1 MATKL
6 HSAVAPGSIHTPV
19 NLTFPDAANRIAGT
33 NEGSGI
39 TLSSDQLY
47 DFAKQD
53 DDDTLW
59 MLTGVGPITW
69 DQVYTSAA
77 TLSLVDLTLTGDL
90 TMSGADSQII
100 AESYTTTSG
109 TLASF
114 KSTPA
119 SGSTATVMTIEA
131 DGTNWNSGARVLKI
145 ITDDNSADPLVIND
159 GAADVWAVGRNG
171 NQVMTGDLQL
181 TGGGSITTTTN
192 GDLVLLPNGTGIT
205 QIGDAGSTSH
215 SFATNDD
222 LFVSGKLEVDGA
234 AYFDGGSLTMSNDAD
249 FIIGSFA
256 AVWKTSQ
263 TVPTILAGVDGTS
276 RTILVAEIA
285 DRNFDFS
292 HAGQSNPTIFIH
304 SANQSTTE
312 WISFTHNQ
320 TDAVEGVGVGGHITN
335 HGSPVTLADDASFDL
350 PDASAGFGFFMAGDG
365 EEYAQVS
372 WTSAGVVTL
381 INNSANVA
389 STDSDTDFCIF
400 DNGTAV
406 RVRNRLGASKTVTFD
421 YHYTTP

>member
-1 MATKL
+1 MGLVVNGKAYL
-6 HSAVAPGSIHTPV
+6 SEDIAVTDDVTVGDDIV
-19 NLTFPDAANRIAGT
+19 L
-33 NEGSGI
+33 SG
-39 TLSSDQLY
+39 
-47 DFAKQD
+47 
-53 DDDTLW
+53 
-59 MLTGVGPITW
+59 G
-69 DQVYTSAA
+69 
-77 TLSLVDLTLTGDL
+77 GD
-90 TMSGADSQII
+90 I
-100 AESYTTTSG
+100 
-109 TLASF
+109 
-114 KSTPA
+114 KSTNN
-119 SGSTATVMTIEA
+119 GTIC
-131 DGTNWNSGARVLKI
+131 I
-145 ITDDNSADPLVIND
+145 
-159 GAADVWAVGRNG
+159 
-171 NQVMTGDLQL
+171 
-181 TGGGSITTTTN
+181 
-192 GDLVLLPNGTGIT
+192 LPNGTGIT

-215 SFATNDD
+215 TLAANND

-249 FIIGSFA
+249 FIVGSFA